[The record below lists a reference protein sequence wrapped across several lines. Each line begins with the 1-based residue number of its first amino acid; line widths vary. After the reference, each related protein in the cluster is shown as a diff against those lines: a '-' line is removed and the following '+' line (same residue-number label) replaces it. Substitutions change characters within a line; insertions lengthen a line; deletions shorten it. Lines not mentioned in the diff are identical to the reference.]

1 MAEITSGKVVR
12 LLDKGVKPGVG
23 PANEITVSLP
33 DGRIIYRKVI
43 WGERF
48 QAREELHALIS
59 QYHIGGADVFGEN
72 EFYNV
77 EPDWEGEE
85 IEISAVNEIKV
96 SHDPFADDPLT
107 DSLFE
112 VTYRSDARTVLG
124 NRPVDTLDD
133 LNEIVNSGQYI
144 AVPVY
149 AYVHGGVALRL
160 GHDWFDGSLSQGH
173 AYFDSGMSGYMLA
186 DKQTVREWYNVKRIS
201 KKVRDNV
208 LQYMKDTLANYA
220 AWINSE
226 CWFIGI
232 YSDGELQDCT
242 TIYGDPSDE
251 LDSLCKQYG
260 IDRDDIVDERW
271 D

>member
-23 PANEITVSLP
+23 PANEITVLSA
-33 DGRIIYRKVI
+33 DGRVLYRKIV
-43 WGERF
+43 WGQQF
-48 QAREELHALIS
+48 QAREEFYTLIS
-59 QYHIGGADVFGEN
+59 RYNIGQADVFGVN

-77 EPDWEGEE
+77 PVESEPVEDEPEQVT
-85 IEISAVNEIKV
+85 IEV
-96 SHDPFADDPLT
+96 SHDNFADNPLT

-149 AYVHGGVALRL
+149 AYVHSGVALRL
-160 GHDWFDGSLSQGH
+160 GHDFFDGSLPQGH

-186 DKQTVREWYNVKRIS
+186 DKQAVREWFGKKRIS
-201 KKVRDNV
+201 PQLRQYV
-208 LQYMKDTLANYA
+208 LQYMKDVLADFA
-220 AWINSE
+220 AWINGE
-226 CWFIGI
+226 CWYIGI

-242 TIYGDPSDE
+242 TIYGDPDDE

-260 IDRDDIVDERW
+260 IDRDDIVDERY

>member
-1 MAEITSGKVVR
+1 MAEITSATVEKV
-12 LLDKGVKPGVG
+12 LEKGIKPGVG
-23 PANEITVSLP
+23 PCYRITVRGE
-33 DGRIIYRKVI
+33 DGRTVATKVA
-43 WGERF
+43 WGAYDPTLCELIAQYNIG
-48 QAREELHALIS
+48 QANVLGS
-59 QYHIGGADVFGEN
+59 V

-77 EPDWEGEE
+77 PVESEPAEDEPEQVT
-85 IEISAVNEIKV
+85 IEIS
-96 SHDPFADDPLT
+96 HDDFADNPLT

-112 VTYRSDARTVLG
+112 ITYRSDARTVLG

-160 GHDWFDGSLSQGH
+160 GRDWFDGSLPQGH

-186 DKQTVREWYNVKRIS
+186 DKQAVREWYNVKRITQ
-201 KKVRDNV
+201 KVRDNV
-208 LQYMKDTLANYA
+208 LQYMKDTLADYA
-220 AWINSE
+220 AWINGNT
-226 CWFIGI
+226 WYIGI
-232 YSDGELQDCT
+232 YSGGELQDCT
-242 TIYGDPSDE
+242 TIYGDPDDE